1 MADDNDS
8 KPIQTPEAERQAAPS
23 AAAEPSVAA
32 GATQAAGT
40 AKSAAGKFAET
51 VGKAADFGAR
61 AGGAEKDMGLG
72 AGAGQ
77 DSAKGGAKDAS
88 AKDASAKEAADTG
101 KDGDN
106 SKAFQL
112 LDKALKGTDWGWKN
126 KTGDDRELGRLTY
139 VNAQNAWVE
148 AAVEDPKRATAIWFK
163 NNRRNPSSEMEQN
176 LADRMKTVGEA
187 GKKADGPG
195 DNLEKVTADIGE
207 LSKRRGLSENKTRKT
222 ALNSSLGEWHIMRGD
237 SQQRAEQAKR
247 SRSNELWS
255 PEPDKNQDGMHLLK
269 SFFKGYATHR
279 EAVQKKVANH
289 KAKMAGKVIGEIRTE
304 LGKVS
309 TEIKKFETEL
319 DVPMDERDTS
329 GVVGRSR
336 KAVANNKAF
345 RLGKGTAT
353 IVAKVSKRVAEKGAE
368 VAKGIAIQGAALTA
382 NPGAIDG
389 NNGSASYQSRMAAFH
404 QFQRGRAGAGPS

>member
-1 MADDNDS
+1 MADENDN
-8 KPIQTPEAERQAAPS
+8 KPTKTPDPAEQAAPARDAKPETRS
-23 AAAEPSVAA
+23 PVGEGAAKTAES
-32 GATQAAGT
+32 AGT
-40 AKSAAGKFAET
+40 AAGKIAET

-61 AGGAEKDMGLG
+61 AGGAEKDMGIG
-72 AGAGQ
+72 AGAG
-77 DSAKGGAKDAS
+77 SKGAGGTKPAAGPSPAKDGE
-88 AKDASAKEAADTG
+88 D
-101 KDGDN
+101 

-148 AAVEDPKRATAIWFK
+148 AAVEDPKRATAIWLK

-176 LADRMKTVGEA
+176 LADRMKAIGDA
-187 GKKADGPG
+187 SKKTDGPG
-195 DNLEKVTADIGE
+195 GGLETIAADIGE

-255 PEPDKNQDGMHLLK
+255 PEPDKNQDGIHLLK

-304 LGKVS
+304 LGKVT
-309 TEIKKFETEL
+309 TEIKKFETDL

-353 IVAKVSKRVAEKGAE
+353 IVAKVGKKVAEKGAE
-368 VAKGIAIQGAALTA
+368 VAKGVAIQGAALTS

-389 NNGSASYQSRMAAFH
+389 NTGNASYQSRMAAFH
-404 QFQRGRAGAGPS
+404 NFQRGRAGMGPGA